1 MIGAFFAI
9 VALAIAAMVVVVLGV
24 ALLAVVVA
32 LLAAAVALAL
42 KLLPFVFI
50 GWLILRFAR
59 RNDAP
64 RRRVGISWSDREWLD
79 SPSW

>member
-1 MIGAFFAI
+1 MIGAFFGL
-9 VALAIAAMVVVVLGV
+9 VALAIAAVVVLVLGV
-24 ALLAVVVA
+24 ALLAVIVA

-50 GWLILRFAR
+50 GWLILRFVR

>member
-1 MIGAFFAI
+1 MGAFFALM
-9 VALAIAAMVVVVLGV
+9 ALAIAAVVVVVLGV

-50 GWLILRFAR
+50 GWLILRFVR

-79 SPSW
+79 SPGW